1 MKFLILIP
9 LILLSSCGGSKKK
22 DQANEKQKLVRPE
35 RQIVGRIASVSQVGQ
50 FVLIQK
56 FGAGSLPK
64 DLLYQSQGSAGRS
77 ASLNPS
83 GERVRDF
90 YAADLVSGTV
100 EKGDAVIGYLDL
112 EKITKNDDETS
123 KTEGEIEKISDSE

>member
-1 MKFLILIP
+1 MKCLIFIP
-9 LILLSSCGGSKKK
+9 LLLLSSCGGSKKK
-22 DQANEKQKLVRPE
+22 EPADEKQKLVRPE

-64 DLLYQSQGSAGRS
+64 DLLYQSQGAEGRS
-77 ASLNPS
+77 ASLNLS

-100 EKGDAVIGYLDL
+100 EKGDAVIGYLDP
-112 EKITKNDDETS
+112 EKITKNDDETD
-123 KTEGEIEKISDSE
+123 EIEEEIEKTPDSE